1 MEHFRFLDGSVDRG
15 LSLPGSYDPAL
26 VALSILIASL
36 AAYSAFGLAERISAS
51 GKPAVRRLWLAAG
64 AVAMGLGVW
73 AMHFIA
79 MLAFRLPVP
88 VNYDVL
94 TTLLSILPAIVAAG
108 IVLLATTRARTG
120 RPRLL
125 LSGALMGIGIGTMH
139 YTGMAAMRMAAV
151 MLYDPVLFV
160 LSLIVAFLLA
170 TAALY
175 TKLLASGRNGHSRH
189 YRTKLAA
196 ASIMGLA
203 IAGMHYTGMAASYFF
218 PTSDSQ
224 VTAAALDPMV
234 LGVLVSLAAV
244 LLLALVIC
252 VTGVDARLKG
262 ASAKIEHELKVAQS
276 LLDEAKQRVDGPLL
290 GESVAVR
297 ALREAVVNYA
307 ATNETLLLTGPP
319 GAGQEAVARAIHH
332 ESRRASRA
340 FIHVNCAMLQTSQL
354 STSSRALPSD
364 PESSPPPIG
373 EKFRLADGGTL
384 YLENVDKLSLGMRD
398 QLAEALQ
405 ELEQQ
410 RKRGQPLK
418 PDVRVIAYT
427 SINLAEEGKG
437 FRFSPA
443 LDQSLCKRQ
452 LSVPA
457 LAERREDIP
466 VLVQYFIQHYARR
479 LGKTVEVVSEA
490 SMERLQ
496 AYRWAGNIRELQNL
510 IERVIVTAG
519 GPVLEIDQSLLG
531 GGISL
536 DRYRLVRLLGRG
548 GMGEVWLA
556 KHQLLAR
563 PAAVKLIC
571 SDSLGGPERTQT
583 LIKRFQREAQITANL
598 NSPNT
603 VKLYDFGVS
612 ETGSFYL
619 VMELL
624 SGIDLESMVNRL
636 FLETAARKPGWQ
648 IARCAAVLTLNT
660 TMRGCEL
667 KSLKWRDVDL
677 FERVL
682 TIHRQGTKTDAGAR
696 VIPLNRDAVLA
707 LAELKD
713 RGENLAAAGLEH
725 FILPACEHGHIQ
737 PDKPMKGWRTAWRSL
752 TRAAGLQGLRPHD
765 LRHHVITE
773 LSEKGLGEE
782 TIMSLAGHV
791 SREML
796 SHYSHIRLQA
806 KRRAV
811 EALETPLLDQGQA
824 VEQTGPRGRIRGLSR
839 GLRHN
844 PRHKRILRKT

>member
-1 MEHFRFLDGSVDRG
+1 MDGSVDRG

-624 SGIDLESMVNRL
+624 SGIDLESMVNRFGPLSPARVVMLLRQACRSLSEAHEVGLVHRDIKPANL
-636 FLETAARKPGWQ
+636 FICKMGREYDFLKVLDFGLVKDKNGDSASMLTATGNFIGTPAYMAPELIVGGEVDGRADLYAIGCVAYWMLTGRRVFESPNPVQTMMHHTKTPPPAPSDVCEMSIPGSLDQIVLACLQKAPDDRPRSGDELRQMLGQVELGEPWTEERAETWWQLHMPDLANWATGTPAARKMSE
-648 IARCAAVLTLNT
+648 C
-660 TMRGCEL
+660 
-667 KSLKWRDVDL
+667 
-677 FERVL
+677 
-682 TIHRQGTKTDAGAR
+682 
-696 VIPLNRDAVLA
+696 PL
-707 LAELKD
+707 
-713 RGENLAAAGLEH
+713 
-725 FILPACEHGHIQ
+725 
-737 PDKPMKGWRTAWRSL
+737 
-752 TRAAGLQGLRPHD
+752 
-765 LRHHVITE
+765 
-773 LSEKGLGEE
+773 
-782 TIMSLAGHV
+782 
-791 SREML
+791 
-796 SHYSHIRLQA
+796 
-806 KRRAV
+806 
-811 EALETPLLDQGQA
+811 
-824 VEQTGPRGRIRGLSR
+824 
-839 GLRHN
+839 
-844 PRHKRILRKT
+844 